1 MPNARAKPTFR
12 RRRLGGALKRYRLQ
26 AGLTLEAAAT
36 AMKWDAG
43 KMSRI
48 ENARAQIRTSEVAPL
63 LKVYGQDEPKV
74 VTSLEVLART
84 AGQQGW
90 WHTYSSVIHDRYDDY
105 MDLESQATSIRGY
118 SSSLIHGLLQTT
130 AYTREMI
137 AATGV
142 TRPPNQIEALAQV
155 RLARQAVLTRP
166 ESPLKLWAVV
176 HEAALRQE
184 FRSNV
189 MVDQLQRLLDL
200 SDLPTVTVQVM
211 PANAGPHPGMIA
223 PFDLVSFPE
232 PWPTMV
238 NLENLSG
245 GIFIED
251 GDEVDIYDTAFK
263 HIVAAASP
271 VDASRGL
278 IEDILTERKQR

>member
-12 RRRLGGALKRYRLQ
+12 RRRLGSALKRYRLQ
-26 AGLTLEAAAT
+26 AGLTLEVAAT

-48 ENARAQIRTSEVAPL
+48 ENARAQIRTTEVAPL
-63 LKVYGQDEPKV
+63 LKVYGQDDPKV
-74 VTSLEVLART
+74 VKILEELAKT

-90 WHTYSSVIHDRYDDY
+90 WQTYSSIIHDRYDDY
-105 MDLESQATSIRGY
+105 MDLEWQSTSLRGY
-118 SSSLIHGLLQTT
+118 SCSLIHGLLQTT
-130 AYTREMI
+130 AYAREVI
-137 AATGV
+137 AAIAV
-142 TRPPNQIEALAQV
+142 TRPPDQVEALAQV

-166 ESPLKLWAVV
+166 GNPLKLWTVV
-176 HEAALRQE
+176 HETALRQE

-200 SDLPTVTVQVM
+200 SELPTVTIQVM
-211 PANAGPHPGMIA
+211 PADARPHPGLIA
-223 PFDLVSFPE
+223 PFDLVTFPE
-232 PWPTMV
+232 PWPAMV
-238 NLENLSG
+238 NLENVTG

-251 GDEVDIYDTAFK
+251 GDEVDVYDTAFK

-271 VDASRGL
+271 VDVSRGL